1 MALYLPRYLLQWR
14 ERERDDVPKVYRIQ
28 NLKKERTV
36 STSSQRGPPIVFLC
50 GVWLWRGQAC
60 SADSPENAKE
70 TSPTPAPPAE
80 DTSPAVVWLQ
90 SSVRQSISLHRP
102 AFIPLLSPVLFSPP
116 SGWNVSTHFSLYA
129 LCLTD
134 VGERSL
140 WWCCAGEMSRNVRE
154 LLMSCNSESTCVGM
168 TFKNLSSCKISQNV
182 CTSLFWKLFIQII

>member
-1 MALYLPRYLLQWR
+1 M
-14 ERERDDVPKVYRIQ
+14 
-28 NLKKERTV
+28 
-36 STSSQRGPPIVFLC
+36 STSRRRGPPIMLLC
-50 GVWLWRGQAC
+50 GVRLWRDQAC

-70 TSPTPAPPAE
+70 TSPTPARQQRTHHLPWF
-80 DTSPAVVWLQ
+80 DCNHLSDSPYHDITQLF
-90 SSVRQSISLHRP
+90 L
-102 AFIPLLSPVLFSPP
+102 PLLFLVLLSPP

-154 LLMSCNSESTCVGM
+154 LLMSCNSESTCVWVWH
-168 TFKNLSSCKISQNV
+168 FKNLSSCKISQNV